1 MTRPMPRWAGP
12 LLGAGVVVAAMGGL
26 HALGVGTLAA
36 PPTTSGED
44 LLDWVR
50 STDPTTVGMVVLRL
64 LALGVGYHLIA
75 TTALGIIGRLLRR
88 PGLVHLAEWSTLPPF
103 RSTVRRIAG
112 IGLSAS
118 AALLTP
124 IQGAG
129 ASNNGPPAHQVTAP
143 VAAVPAR
150 QAGQATAT
158 WRRAPTGPSTATLR
172 LVSGAPDGDPGG
184 QATLRPVDPDPTD
197 VDRGAS
203 GPGNTGEGDLLEER
217 RPESSP
223 PESASVEPGPAPDSR
238 RHTVAPGDHLWAIAE
253 ARLAD
258 AIGRP
263 PTDAEI
269 DPYWRTV
276 VAANTGLTDP
286 DLLMPG
292 SAVWVPA
299 PPT

>member
-12 LLGAGVVVAAMGGL
+12 MLGAGVVVATMGAL
-26 HALGVGTLAA
+26 HALGAGTLAA
-36 PPTTSGED
+36 PPTTSGRD
-44 LLDWVR
+44 LLEWVR
-50 STDPTTVGMVVLRL
+50 STDSTTVGMVVLRL

-88 PGLVHLAEWSTLPPF
+88 PGLVRLAEWSTLPPF

-124 IQGAG
+124 IHGAG
-129 ASNNGPPAHQVTAP
+129 ASSDGQDAVVVSTSAP
-143 VAAVPAR
+143 TTPT
-150 QAGQATAT
+150 GQTGRATAT
-158 WRRAPTGPSTATLR
+158 WHRPAADPSTATLR
-172 LVSGAPDGDPGG
+172 LVTAKPDDEGPGG
-184 QATLRPVDPDPTD
+184 QATLRPVDTDPTD
-197 VDRGAS
+197 A
-203 GPGNTGEGDLLEER
+203 GPRTSDPLADR
-217 RPESSP
+217 RPP
-223 PESASVEPGPAPDSR
+223 DPAPADPAPLAGSA
-238 RHTVAPGDHLWAIAE
+238 RHTVVPGDHLWAIAE

-258 AIGRP
+258 ALGRP

-276 VAANTGLTDP
+276 VAANAWLTDP